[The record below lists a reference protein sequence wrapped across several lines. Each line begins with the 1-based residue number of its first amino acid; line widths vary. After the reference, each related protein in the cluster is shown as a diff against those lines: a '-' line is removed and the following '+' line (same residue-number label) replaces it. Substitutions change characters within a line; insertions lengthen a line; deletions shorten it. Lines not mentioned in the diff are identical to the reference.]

1 MNEERQKNV
10 DVQQLKKYP
19 EFYALKQI
27 MEGFCE
33 EMESIKDLKLDE
45 VSRVTLG
52 EEIAGRV
59 YASTKVRDLLSSL
72 GLVDK
77 SKPRIID
84 RTGE

>member
-1 MNEERQKNV
+1 MDDKRQQLIDIQN
-10 DVQQLKKYP
+10 LKKYP
-19 EFYALKQI
+19 EFWALKQT
-27 MEGFCE
+27 METFCN
-33 EMESIKDLKLDE
+33 EMESIADLKLDE